1 MFPCP
6 QHFASIIAVEEQKF
20 LGYRG
25 LTALA
30 IATRC
35 VLRQQSGK
43 DCIFR
48 TLFRDVKCSRLPS
61 TIAFKAYPCMY
72 VCMYI
77 CMHVRM

>member
-1 MFPCP
+1 MFPYP

-48 TLFRDVKCSRLPS
+48 TLFRDVKCSRLVRLLLKP
-61 TIAFKAYPCMY
+61 TH
-72 VCMYI
+72 VCMYE
-77 CMHVRM
+77 